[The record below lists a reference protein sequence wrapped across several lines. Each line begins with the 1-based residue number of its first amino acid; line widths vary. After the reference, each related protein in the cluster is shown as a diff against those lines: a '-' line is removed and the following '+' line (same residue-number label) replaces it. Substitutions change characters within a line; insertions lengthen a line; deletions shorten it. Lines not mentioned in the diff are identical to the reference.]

1 MLAYVALTVAM
12 LLWASSYIALKYVFA
27 IFDPYVVLA
36 ARMAICTLCLA
47 PFVWSA
53 WRRIDRQR
61 GDWRWLVFMAL
72 CEPCLY
78 FLFESES
85 LLRTSASQAGVLT
98 AMLPV
103 FVAVGARIFLA
114 EHITRSLALGSCVS
128 IAGIAWLTLASEA
141 SADAPDPMLGNLLLI
156 VALVCATGYMLVAKR
171 LTRRYPASALTL
183 MQSGMGTL
191 WFGGLML
198 LPDVQLPTE
207 LPLLP
212 SLVVLYLGAGI
223 TLGAYGLY
231 TWGVS
236 RIPVSQAGMFLN
248 LIPVFT
254 LMLAWALLGER
265 LNAPQ
270 WLACGLILA
279 GVLWGQRPDAPRVQQ
294 AAGCS
299 A

>member
-1 MLAYVALTVAM
+1 
-12 LLWASSYIALKYVFA
+12 
-27 IFDPYVVLA
+27 
-36 ARMAICTLCLA
+36 
-47 PFVWSA
+47 
-53 WRRIDRQR
+53 
-61 GDWRWLVFMAL
+61 
-72 CEPCLY
+72 
-78 FLFESES
+78 
-85 LLRTSASQAGVLT
+85 
-98 AMLPV
+98 
-103 FVAVGARIFLA
+103 
-114 EHITRSLALGSCVS
+114 
-128 IAGIAWLTLASEA
+128 
-141 SADAPDPMLGNLLLI
+141 
-156 VALVCATGYMLVAKR
+156 
-171 LTRRYPASALTL
+171 

-191 WFGGLML
+191 WFGSLML

-254 LMLAWALLGER
+254 LMLAWALLGEH
-265 LNAPQ
+265 LNPPQ
-270 WLACGLILA
+270 WAACGLILA

-294 AAGCS
+294 TAGCS